1 MIIQISV
8 KNKTNKTNIP
18 NGIQQSKSERG
29 IDHWKGRDGELGQE
43 REGEREGGNRAEE
56 YGTDIKESR
65 IIQPQDE

>member
-8 KNKTNKTNIP
+8 KDKKKPQKIP

-29 IDHWKGRDGELGQE
+29 IDHRKGRDGELGKE

-56 YGTDIKESR
+56 YGTDINDSR